1 MRNGSAKRNS
11 MPENSMPEAPDAQ
24 VPWFEQVLGTE
35 KRGLFALGDVSAGW
49 PWWVEAFVEP
59 LGFLV
64 LPGFL
69 YVMGSVP
76 EGIGG
81 TLAIAGFISLAFG
94 SSFAALA
101 RRARNDRGP
110 TSRPYWRL
118 GSGAILLLGAGLA
131 SLLVGTALVVV
142 SI

>member
-11 MPENSMPEAPDAQ
+11 TPENSMPEAPDAQ

-35 KRGLFALGDVSAGW
+35 KRGLFALGDVPAGR
-49 PWWVEAFVEP
+49 PWWIEAFVEP

-64 LPGFL
+64 LPGFP

-101 RRARNDRGP
+101 RRARDDRGP

-131 SLLVGTALVVV
+131 SLLVGTALLVV